1 MAVQISSN
9 SITVP
14 QDGTFDRNV
23 TIGGTLTYDDVTNID
38 SVGLVTAR
46 TGIEI
51 GAKPGV
57 AASISADGNMIVS
70 GISTFDGTVKVGSGC
85 TITTAAVLS
94 LQANSDPQIKLLDDN
109 GGFAATQLLVE
120 NGGRDFKVT
129 TPEDTIFV
137 QGSTEAVRIL
147 SDGKVG
153 IGTDVPAAELEVQGE
168 VWVRAS
174 ANNQWGK
181 QFRGRKDRVGAI
193 VQDDD
198 TILTVM
204 AQGYDG
210 SNYKE
215 AARINFEVDGSP
227 GTNDMPG
234 RICFKTTADGSG
246 SASERA
252 RIDNSGRFLLGH
264 TSDIGYGFRSQL
276 VGTDGNTSSFS
287 ITRFTNSASGGNIV
301 MSKSRNGTPGSK
313 TIVQD
318 GDNLGQIQWRG
329 DDGVDYKSIAAS
341 IHAEVAGSPG
351 AGDMPGSLVFGTTA
365 DGAEATTERMRIRPD
380 GDISL
385 GTTNHNSFVTINSGT
400 GANAISIRNTTGGD
414 GTVGVLFSTQD
425 HSGGREKAGIFHV
438 ETHGEAHYGGDLLF
452 CLNSATGGATQVSTS
467 DVRMRVRKD
476 GNVLIGKAI
485 GDAGSGGVAGIECPG
500 GSNYLMVTR
509 SGGTTCYLG
518 RNTNAGIILNFLDD
532 GTSVGTVSTNGN
544 SLPSDRNFKKNI
556 NSLPLGLNLIEKLNP
571 ISYNYK
577 FEKDGAPLKYG
588 LIAQDL
594 EKSLEEV
601 GVEKDSAAILQY
613 TEELSD
619 DPNLNDN
626 QSKYSLSYEKLIPIL
641 INAVKEL
648 SAEVQELKSKS

>member
-51 GAKPGV
+51 GARPGV

-85 TITTAAVLS
+85 TITTGAVLS
-94 LQANSDPQIKLLDDN
+94 LQSNANPQIKLLDDN
-109 GGFAATQLLVE
+109 NGFAATNLKVE

-129 TPEDTIFV
+129 TPQDTIFV
-137 QGSTEAVRIL
+137 QGSTEAVRIESGGNVGVNTDFTGSQTWRNGKIL
-147 SDGKVG
+147 EIFGGGGNVTGELHIGANRGDGAQS
-153 IGTDVPAAELEVQGE
+153 IG
-168 VWVRAS
+168 S
-174 ANNQWGK
+174 
-181 QFRGRKDRVGAI
+181 
-193 VQDDD
+193 
-198 TILTVM
+198 
-204 AQGYDG
+204 
-210 SNYKE
+210 
-215 AARINFEVDGSP
+215 INFFDNTQDSTHRHIALIEVD
-227 GTNDMPG
+227 
-234 RICFKTTADGSG
+234 KSG
-246 SASERA
+246 STSNKRGGDLLFYTKTDNVAAPTERA

-276 VGTDGNTSSFS
+276 VGTDGNTSSS
-287 ITRFTNSASGGNIV
+287 SQVRFTASASGPTFVLG
-301 MSKSRNGTPGSK
+301 KSRNGTPGSK

-318 GDNLGQIQWRG
+318 GDNLGEIQWRG

-341 IHAEVAGSPG
+341 INAEVAGSPG
-351 AGDMPGSLVFGTTA
+351 AGDMPGRLVFSTTA
-365 DGAEATTERMRIRPD
+365 DGAESATERMRIGPD

-385 GTTNHNSFVTINSGT
+385 GTTNHNSFVTINTGT
-400 GANAISIRNTTGGD
+400 GANAISIRNTTGGN

-425 HSGGREKAGIFHV
+425 HSSGREKAGIFHV

-467 DVRMRVRKD
+467 DVRMRVRRD

-485 GDAGSGGVAGIECPG
+485 GDAGSGGVAGLELHG
-500 GSNYLMVTR
+500 GSNYTMFTR

-518 RNTNAGIILNFLDD
+518 RNTNHGTILNFLYD
-532 GTSVGTVSTNGN
+532 GNSQGSVSSNGN
-544 SLPSDRNFKKNI
+544 NLPSDRNYKKNI
-556 NSLPLGLNLIEKLNP
+556 NDLTLGLDLVNKLKP
-571 ISYNYK
+571 VSYNYK
-577 FEKDGAPLKYG
+577 HSPEGTPLLYG